1 MKKLL
6 NGILNIIT
14 LIALLLTILGGVYL
28 WLGETAQELIPLP
41 INNVLLLI
49 FGNGGLGVVIVFAKY
64 LLGNHKKETDE
75 RVDGLLNLVRELRLT
90 RENDKTEYDNQTDL
104 LRKEINDL
112 KTSTDKANE
121 LKEIELKVKA
131 TNPLIKKELKDKIN
145 ETLGG

>member
-1 MKKLL
+1 MKKIL
-6 NGILNIIT
+6 NGMLNIIT
-14 LIALLLTILGGVYL
+14 IIALLLTILGGVYL

-64 LLGNHKKETDE
+64 LLGSHKKETDE

>member
-6 NGILNIIT
+6 NGMLNVIT
-14 LIALLLTILGGVYL
+14 LIALLLTILGSVYL

-49 FGNGGLGVVIVFAKY
+49 FGNGGLGVVIVFAKH

-131 TNPLIKKELKDKIN
+131 TNPLIKKELKEKIN
-145 ETLGG
+145 EVLGG

>member
-6 NGILNIIT
+6 NGMLNIIT

-49 FGNGGLGVVIVFAKY
+49 FGNGGLGVVIVFTKH

-131 TNPLIKKELKDKIN
+131 TNPLIKKELKEKIN
-145 ETLGG
+145 EVLGG